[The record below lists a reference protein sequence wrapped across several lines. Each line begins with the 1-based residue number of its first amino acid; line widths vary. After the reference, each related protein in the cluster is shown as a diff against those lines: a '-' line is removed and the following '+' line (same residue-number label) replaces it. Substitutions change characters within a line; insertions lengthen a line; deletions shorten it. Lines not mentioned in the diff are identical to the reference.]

1 MTINYRQVANDIGN
15 QLENHTFVES
25 YNIQDTCK
33 ILELATLN
41 VSQARNLFEDSY
53 FKYDPID
60 SFKIFQY
67 VKVELGHDFDQAL
80 ALCDVLS
87 NFLKAPVIRALQSSV
102 KEMLDT
108 IKTKD
113 EELIHLRKE
122 INDMKGKNPNLL
134 SRKSISTANVE
145 IAQQAATIEDLK
157 QQIEM
162 LKEASINSPTPT
174 NTIHIENL
182 KQYAPIRDE
191 FERTHEY
198 VKEEDFYKVYDI
210 LRNIADEGDKIS
222 MKYAI
227 ENRYHEIRRGLI
239 CFYMQLQKAIYRL

>member
-1 MTINYRQVANDIGN
+1 
-15 QLENHTFVES
+15 
-25 YNIQDTCK
+25 
-33 ILELATLN
+33 
-41 VSQARNLFEDSY
+41 
-53 FKYDPID
+53 
-60 SFKIFQY
+60 
-67 VKVELGHDFDQAL
+67 
-80 ALCDVLS
+80 
-87 NFLKAPVIRALQSSV
+87 
-102 KEMLDT
+102 MLDT

-191 FERTHEY
+191 
-198 VKEEDFYKVYDI
+198 
-210 LRNIADEGDKIS
+210 LS
-222 MKYAI
+222 
-227 ENRYHEIRRGLI
+227 LI
-239 CFYMQLQKAIYRL
+239 HI